1 MCIYIINDNNVIT
14 NPWWKY
20 TLSTPKQ
27 KYSSF
32 WAHHCIADLATLVAI
47 GSATAKRKPCGFFFW
62 HAHWGFAERKNA
74 YLFFANYQKK
84 HNLRLQVCFNHCAT
98 IPEPKN
104 IQKRRF
110 IGCGINSLLPP
121 RPWVAEPTRDTRGPT
136 GSDKFSVAELL
147 PQHRFSIGSA
157 SKTGA
162 DREAPSSGDSTPR
175 DGRPAKPSYGSHDL
189 KSLHGFCFQNGCM
202 NDMST

>member
-1 MCIYIINDNNVIT
+1 VQPFPN
-14 NPWWKY
+14 
-20 TLSTPKQ
+20 Q
-27 KYSSF
+27 KTS
-32 WAHHCIADLATLVAI
+32 
-47 GSATAKRKPCGFFFW
+47 
-62 HAHWGFAERKNA
+62 KN
-74 YLFFANYQKK
+74 
-84 HNLRLQVCFNHCAT
+84 
-98 IPEPKN
+98 
-104 IQKRRF
+104 QKRRF